1 MSTSISQVDRSNPNN
16 NVVIRDAEF
25 VRLTMAGTNSSV
37 YTFSTSFKQETV
49 DSTLMPNQSF
59 VEENISIPFN
69 GTTATQYHTVFTPM
83 GGLVSISEQQRDLS
97 ATSFDTTIAL
107 AGVDQTKLNQIL
119 TFNAGLKGAKVEI
132 WRGFYNENYVLS
144 GSLVKRYTGIVTGYV
159 LDENYAEFADTYL
172 LSLHCSSFK
181 SVLENRIAG
190 RFTNK
195 SSWNVLNP
203 TDTAMDN
210 VAAIANARY
219 AFGTKL
225 A

>member
-1 MSTSISQVDRSNPNN
+1 MSTSISQVDRSTPSN

-25 VRLTMAGTNSSV
+25 VRLTMAGTNNSV

-49 DSTLMPNQSF
+49 DGTLIPNQAYLD
-59 VEENISIPFN
+59 ENVNVTFN
-69 GTTATQYHTVFTPM
+69 GNTVSQYHTVFTPM

-97 ATSFDTTIAL
+97 VTSFDTTIAL

-132 WRGFYNENYVLS
+132 WRGFYDENYVLS

-181 SVLENRIAG
+181 SVLENRISG

-195 SSWNVLNP
+195 SSWKVLNP
-203 TDTAMDN
+203 TDIKKF
-210 VAAIANARY
+210 VY
-219 AFGTKL
+219 
-225 A
+225 